1 MRQNGYSKYARKVLN
16 PLELKEVLE
25 KFNKNWVLD
34 ADKESRYHALRD
46 TESGIKVSLWF
57 DSQMGYQIGE
67 SNRYVSNIKTIK
79 SRIEDTIS
87 SEVSKNRAKNKYSN
101 ISRDIKKALENLGID
116 FDNYRNRVGTKASKH
131 YISKPNAAYA
141 TVDFE
146 SISPELQ
153 KYRELD
159 ISMSDGK
166 PTYKMSVNSP
176 QELRIVTKFI
186 EDFEAQ
192 LPEYFI

>member
-1 MRQNGYSKYARKVLN
+1 MRHNHRKVLN
-16 PLELKEVLE
+16 PLELKEALAE
-25 KFNKNWVLD
+25 YNKNWVLD
-34 ADKESRYHALRD
+34 ADKESRYHTLRD

-57 DSQMGYQIGE
+57 DSQMGYQIGD
-67 SNRYVSNIKTIK
+67 SNRYVSNMNTIQNK
-79 SRIEDTIS
+79 IEASISR
-87 SEVSKNRAKNKYSN
+87 EVAKNQAQDKYSN
-101 ISRDIKKALENLGID
+101 ISKNIKKALENLGID
-116 FDNYRNRVGTKASKH
+116 FDNYRNRVGTKASRH
-131 YISKPNAAYA
+131 YTSKPNASYA